1 MWEIVMDADKDVQ
14 IPYRLLA
21 FSILLFLTLGLM
33 FALLSLL
40 SVSLPLVWWIM
51 LFVVVTAILFGS
63 NWYLGFALWFVMKL
77 KSLGTVQSDE
87 V

>member
-14 IPYRLLA
+14 VPYRLLA

-33 FALLSLL
+33 LALLSLL

-63 NWYLGFALWFVMKL
+63 NLYLGFALWFVMKL